1 MVVLDLKYEA
11 EMMMPKDGDSRDILF
26 QLSLKLLSLR
36 FLDSMEKNMD
46 VRSTKSDVRSELKS
60 IKQDLIQVASFVD
73 RVVDRISKLESSF
86 EASSRKRHA
95 PRDVDSDAFSEDD
108 QSMHPKLLKME
119 QEFKTNLSSNNNN
132 VSLNSSSSLGVKVE
146 TSSRPFLANATKPV
160 AIPRPSASATSSSSF
175 STSSSSKASASSS
188 KPVSGPSIGSLIRE
202 DNRVIVYTDG
212 SCTNN
217 GKPNAK
223 AGMIGDISFF
233 QDKLNN
239 CFSA

>member
-1 MVVLDLKYEA
+1 
-11 EMMMPKDGDSRDILF
+11 MPKDGDSRDILF

-36 FLDSMEKNMD
+36 FLDSMEMNMD

-60 IKQDLIQVASFVD
+60 IKQDLLQVASFVD

-175 STSSSSKASASSS
+175 STSSSSKASASCS